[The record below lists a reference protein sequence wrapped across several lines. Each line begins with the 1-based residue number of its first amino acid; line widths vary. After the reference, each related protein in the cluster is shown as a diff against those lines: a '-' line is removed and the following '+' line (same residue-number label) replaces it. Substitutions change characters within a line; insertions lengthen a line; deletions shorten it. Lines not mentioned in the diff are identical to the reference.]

1 MQKEEHAILENS
13 GFFQV
18 SFSEKKK
25 KIHFLKIF
33 HPLSFE

>member
-25 KIHFLKIF
+25 SFLKIF